1 MNVMSNPYHLVVRFS
16 DTMFGVGDVVSIHNA
31 IVKKDGA
38 VWFGKLGQ
46 TLSQSRIDMLAKQIE
61 QGIPT
66 YLYLVKGNRKK
77 STAYR
82 AKLIA
87 VSREKPKEKKLIPAY
102 YGEKKLLQYMQ
113 AWMKISQIEPID
125 MSEMDSLKAI
135 NSVFP
140 ISETLQRSS
149 SGYFLVHESK
159 SIF

>member
-1 MNVMSNPYHLVVRFS
+1 MNNPCHLVVRFS
-16 DTMFGVGDVVSIHNA
+16 DTMFGVGDVVAIHNA

-46 TLSQSRIDMLAKQIE
+46 TLSQNRVDMLAKQIE
-61 QGIPT
+61 QGILT
-66 YLYLVKGNRKK
+66 NLYLVKGNRKK

-82 AKLIA
+82 ANLLA
-87 VSREKPKEKKLIPAY
+87 VSKDKPK
-102 YGEKKLLQYMQ
+102 EKKLLQYMQ

-135 NSVFP
+135 NSVYP

>member
-1 MNVMSNPYHLVVRFS
+1 MNTPCHLVVRFS
-16 DTMFGVGDVVSIHNA
+16 DTMFGVGDVVAIHNA

-46 TLSQSRIDMLAKQIE
+46 TLSQNRVDMLAKQIE
-61 QGIPT
+61 QGILT
-66 YLYLVKGNRKK
+66 NLYLVKGNRKK

-82 AKLIA
+82 ANLLA
-87 VSREKPKEKKLIPAY
+87 VSKDKPK
-102 YGEKKLLQYMQ
+102 EKKLLQYMQ

-135 NSVFP
+135 NSVYP